1 MPPKSKKNHVCT
13 ETWKINTA
21 LSDISPGTVHWRS
34 VWKSLKKS
42 KYGGHAHAGT
52 YKEWP
57 LLCKRPVPLWRVGW
71 FYDGVLTQWQF
82 PSVWLADS
90 SDRVEPAF
98 FSSPPPRFHFGLKRQ
113 LHPFRIPTRID
124 DVLDEGRGLVLYDY
138 KLYLR

>member
-1 MPPKSKKNHVCT
+1 MPPKSKK
-13 ETWKINTA
+13 IMSA
-21 LSDISPGTVHWRS
+21 LKLGKHCFIWHFSGYCALKVGLE
-34 VWKSLKKS
+34 KSKKS

-98 FSSPPPRFHFGLKRQ
+98 FFLPPSPFPLWVETTVTSFQNTHQNRWCTGWRQGLSFIR
-113 LHPFRIPTRID
+113 L
-124 DVLDEGRGLVLYDY
+124 
-138 KLYLR
+138 